1 METSEPIFVS
11 NVSFVYFC
19 IMNEELIN
27 ILQKVRCLYMKY
39 GIKSVTMDDIAR
51 ELGISK
57 KTLYQYVED
66 KNDLVA
72 KVVEMEIAE
81 KTKIF
86 NSTDHAGLNAVEDVF
101 EVHRHVQQMIKDYNP
116 ATDYDLRKYYPEL
129 YSQVIKVRREYIY
142 KNVIENLKKG
152 KAEGLYRT
160 DFNDMLIAKVQLS
173 RIEATFDEK
182 VFTHDE
188 LLSPQLFKEI
198 FVYHIRG
205 IANERGLKVLEQK
218 LKELDNNNKNE

>member
-1 METSEPIFVS
+1 
-11 NVSFVYFC
+11 
-19 IMNEELIN
+19 
-27 ILQKVRCLYMKY
+27 MKY

-57 KTLYQYVED
+57 KTLYQYVDD

-72 KVVEMEIAE
+72 KVIELEIAE
-81 KTKIF
+81 KTLFFTKA
-86 NSTDHAGLNAVEDVF
+86 DHAGLNAVEEVF
-101 EVHRHVQQMIKDYNP
+101 EVHRQVQQMIKDYNP

-129 YSQVIKVRREYIY
+129 YAQIIKVRRAHIY
-142 KNVIENLKKG
+142 KNVLDNLKKG
-152 KAEGLYRT
+152 KAEGLYRL
-160 DFNDMLIAKVQLS
+160 DFDDELIAKIQLS
-173 RIEATFDEK
+173 RVEATFDEK

-188 LLSPQLFKEI
+188 LLSPRLFKEI

-205 IANERGLKVLEQK
+205 IANEEGLKVLEQK

>member
-1 METSEPIFVS
+1 
-11 NVSFVYFC
+11 
-19 IMNEELIN
+19 
-27 ILQKVRCLYMKY
+27 MKY
-39 GIKSVTMDDIAR
+39 GIKSVTMDDVAR

-72 KVVEMEIAE
+72 KVIDLEIAE
-81 KTKIF
+81 KAVLFTKA
-86 NSTDHAGLNAVEDVF
+86 DHAGINAVEEVF
-101 EVHRHVQQMIKDYNP
+101 EVHRQVQQMIKDYNP

-129 YSQVIKVRREYIY
+129 YAQIIKVRRAHIY
-142 KNVIENLKKG
+142 KNVLDNLKKG
-152 KAEGLYRT
+152 KAEGLYRL
-160 DFNDMLIAKVQLS
+160 DFDDELIAKIQLS
-173 RIEATFDEK
+173 RVEATFDEK

-188 LLSPQLFKEI
+188 LLSPRLFKEI

-205 IANERGLKVLEQK
+205 IANEKGLKVLEQK

>member
-1 METSEPIFVS
+1 
-11 NVSFVYFC
+11 
-19 IMNEELIN
+19 
-27 ILQKVRCLYMKY
+27 MKY

-57 KTLYQYVED
+57 KTLYQYVDD

-72 KVVEMEIAE
+72 KVIELEIAE
-81 KTKIF
+81 KTKLF
-86 NSTDHAGLNAVEDVF
+86 GKNDHTGLNAVEDVF
-101 EVHRHVQQMIKDYNP
+101 EVHRQVQQMIKDYNP

-129 YSQVIKVRREYIY
+129 YSQIIKVRREYIY
-142 KNVIENLKKG
+142 RNVLDNLIKG
-152 KAEGLYRT
+152 KAEGLYRL
-160 DFNDMLIAKVQLS
+160 DFDNELIAKIQLS
-173 RIEATFDEK
+173 RVEATFDEK

-188 LLSPQLFKEI
+188 LLSPRLFKEI

-205 IANERGLKVLEQK
+205 IANDKGLKVLEQK

>member
-1 METSEPIFVS
+1 
-11 NVSFVYFC
+11 
-19 IMNEELIN
+19 
-27 ILQKVRCLYMKY
+27 
-39 GIKSVTMDDIAR
+39 MDDVAR

-72 KVVEMEIAE
+72 KVIEMEIAE
-81 KTKIF
+81 KTLLFGKT
-86 NSTDHAGLNAVEDVF
+86 NNTGLNAVEDVF
-101 EVHRHVQQMIKDYNP
+101 EVHRVVQQMIRDYNP

-129 YSQVIKVRREYIY
+129 YAHIIKVRREYIY
-142 KNVIENLKKG
+142 RNVIDNLKKG
-152 KAEGLYRT
+152 KAEGLYRL
-160 DFNDMLIAKVQLS
+160 DFDDELIAKVQLS
-173 RIEATFDEK
+173 RVEATFDEK

-188 LLSPQLFKEI
+188 LLSPRLFKEI

-205 IANERGLKVLEQK
+205 IANEKGLKVLEQK

>member
-1 METSEPIFVS
+1 
-11 NVSFVYFC
+11 
-19 IMNEELIN
+19 
-27 ILQKVRCLYMKY
+27 MKY

-72 KVVEMEIAE
+72 KVIELEMAE
-81 KTKIF
+81 KTKLF
-86 NSTDHAGLNAVEDVF
+86 SKTGHSGLNAVEDVF
-101 EVHRHVQQMIKDYNP
+101 EVHRQVQQMIKEYNP

-129 YSQVIKVRREYIY
+129 YAQIIKVRREHIY
-142 KNVIENLKKG
+142 KNVLDNLKKG

-160 DFNDMLIAKVQLS
+160 DFNDELIAKVQLS

-188 LLSPQLFKEI
+188 LLSAQLFKEI
-198 FVYHIRG
+198 FVYHMRG
-205 IANERGLKVLEQK
+205 IANEKGLKVLEQK

>member
-1 METSEPIFVS
+1 
-11 NVSFVYFC
+11 
-19 IMNEELIN
+19 
-27 ILQKVRCLYMKY
+27 MKY

-51 ELGISK
+51 ELAISK

-72 KVVEMEIAE
+72 KVIELEIAE
-81 KTKIF
+81 KTKLF
-86 NSTDHAGLNAVEDVF
+86 KRTEHTGLNAVEDIL
-101 EVHRHVQQMIKDYNP
+101 EVHRQIQQMIKDYNP

-129 YSQVIKVRREYIY
+129 YAQIIKVRREHIY
-142 KNVIENLKKG
+142 RNVIENLIKG
-152 KAEGLYRT
+152 KAEGLYRL
-160 DFNDMLIAKVQLS
+160 DSDNELIAKIQLS

-188 LLSPQLFKEI
+188 LLSPRLFKEI

-205 IANERGLKVLEQK
+205 IANEEGLKVLEHK